1 MTDST
6 QSKKHTVII
15 TTAVFAAVV
24 FMMLLGIY
32 RCPSEFLFGIPC
44 PLCGATRSIMCALS
58 GRFAEAF
65 YYHPLW
71 PVFVIAA
78 VLFILWFFDIIR
90 VKKTL
95 REAAPAVLIM
105 LLLICFVIRHIDH
118 SPVVA
123 IHLKESFLYRL
134 FSNP

>member
-1 MTDST
+1 
-6 QSKKHTVII
+6 
-15 TTAVFAAVV
+15 
-24 FMMLLGIY
+24 
-32 RCPSEFLFGIPC
+32 
-44 PLCGATRSIMCALS
+44 MCALS

-71 PVFVIAA
+71 PVFVIAS

-90 VKKTL
+90 VKKTV